1 MKNKTVNTRIVGL
14 LIQGRKESTPGE
26 VPVNLKVN
34 PPASNTSEVTG
45 TNYEKMTI
53 KELIQNIKSQNLQV
67 KGISKLKKA
76 ELIDILMN
84 SD

>member
-1 MKNKTVNTRIVGL
+1 
-14 LIQGRKESTPGE
+14 
-26 VPVNLKVN
+26 
-34 PPASNTSEVTG
+34 
-45 TNYEKMTI
+45 MTI

>member
-1 MKNKTVNTRIVGL
+1 MILSAQNTSSSFATFGHMKQAGQQEIKKMSS
-14 LIQGRKESTPGE
+14 GRKQ
-26 VPVNLKVN
+26 V
-34 PPASNTSEVTG
+34 
-45 TNYEKMTI
+45 
-53 KELIQNIKSQNLQV
+53 NLQV

>member
-1 MKNKTVNTRIVGL
+1 MKNKTVNTGIVGL

>member
-1 MKNKTVNTRIVGL
+1 M
-14 LIQGRKESTPGE
+14 
-26 VPVNLKVN
+26 NLKVN